1 MGTEELARK
10 STAIINVSQYAMIF
24 ALSPNDMTE
33 LMKLYEN
40 SGGLNSTEREAI
52 VHNPRGTCFFIS
64 SPNER
69 GILEIEANDYTK
81 NLFGEGTTK

>member
-1 MGTEELARK
+1 M
-10 STAIINVSQYAMIF
+10 SQYSMIF

-40 SGGLNSTEREAI
+40 SGGLNSTEREVI